1 MNKATRTLRRHGR
14 ANTRIIARN
23 LRAALRES
31 GVTISDLRALERRN
45 YLPTGRLFLALTGI
59 RITVSS
65 MLVLH
70 TELGM
75 TLSDVFAGTSD
86 MEAVA

>member
-31 GVTISDLRALERRN
+31 GVTISDLRALERRH
-45 YLPTGRLFLALTGI
+45 YLPTGRLFLALTGFSMS
-59 RITVSS
+59 VSS
-65 MLVLH
+65 MLVLQA
-70 TELGM
+70 ELGM
-75 TLSDVFAGTSD
+75 AISEAFAGTRTMD
-86 MEAVA
+86 AVA

>member
-1 MNKATRTLRRHGR
+1 MNKETRTVRRHGR

-23 LRAALRES
+23 LRAAAREN
-31 GVTISDLRALERRN
+31 GITISDLRALERRN
-45 YLPTGRLFLALTGI
+45 YLPTGRLFMALIGVK
-59 RITVSS
+59 ITVSS

-75 TLSDVFAGTSD
+75 TISDVFAGTRD

>member
-1 MNKATRTLRRHGR
+1 MNKENRTVRRHGR

-23 LRAALRES
+23 LRTAAREN
-31 GVTISDLRALERRN
+31 GVTISDLCALERRN

-59 RITVSS
+59 KITVSS
-65 MLVLH
+65 MLILH
-70 TELGM
+70 IELGM
-75 TLSDVFAGTSD
+75 TLSDVFAGTRD